1 MSAAQ
6 ATSSDRLYYCT
17 NTVTQ
22 RRGAVKPNGSGL
34 TVSRSLIPAVGHRGH
49 ASRRQPGHRWPANS
63 THHGG
68 AGQVRPMRMASYRR
82 LLRTL
87 RTAAASFAGRS
98 RTAPGPGRDLGCPQL
113 SSAALSCPQLPSVVL
128 ILAGGVRARDVVGN
142 READSKTSG
151 TAGKWPRA
159 HSTRGGK
166 DLDLSRPES
175 CPRIRSDQSGFVL
188 PVWVECPQRGEGRVV
203 RVALGQQYR
212 GHRGQ

>member
-22 RRGAVKPNGSGL
+22 RGGAVKPNGSGF
-34 TVSRSLIPAVGHRGH
+34 TVSRSLIPAVGHLGH
-49 ASRRQPGHRWPANS
+49 ASRRQPVHLWLANS
-63 THHGG
+63 PRRSG
-68 AGQVRPMRMASYRR
+68 AGQVRPIRMASYRR

-87 RTAAASFAGRS
+87 RTAAASLRVGVGRRLARAATS
-98 RTAPGPGRDLGCPQL
+98 L
-113 SSAALSCPQLPSVVL
+113 SSVVL
-128 ILAGGVRARDVVGN
+128 TLAGGVRARDVVEN
-142 READSKTSG
+142 REAGSRTSG
-151 TAGKWPRA
+151 TAGKRPSA

-166 DLDLSRPES
+166 DLVPSRPEP
-175 CPRIRSDQSGFVL
+175 CPRTRSDQPGFVL
-188 PVWVECPQRGEGRVV
+188 PVRVECPQRGEGRVV